1 MRLTAPARQIYA
13 GPGWPAPSPEESSLV
28 LPELRYSAALL
39 KGGKEGDL
47 VSCVYD
53 FSGRAEPVGG
63 LGWSKGLCTGFYSL
77 WGQVRIWEVARR
89 KSGVFLIFVDLAYVD
104 GHFSEWRH
112 RDFLSLGILRVCP
125 KCTQLAW
132 EWF

>member
-1 MRLTAPARQIYA
+1 MLKN
-13 GPGWPAPSPEESSLV
+13 V
-28 LPELRYSAALL
+28 VKVKVLRYSAALL

-89 KSGVFLIFVDLAYVD
+89 KSGVFFIFVDLGVENRA
-104 GHFSEWRH
+104 F
-112 RDFLSLGILRVCP
+112 F
-125 KCTQLAW
+125 
-132 EWF
+132 